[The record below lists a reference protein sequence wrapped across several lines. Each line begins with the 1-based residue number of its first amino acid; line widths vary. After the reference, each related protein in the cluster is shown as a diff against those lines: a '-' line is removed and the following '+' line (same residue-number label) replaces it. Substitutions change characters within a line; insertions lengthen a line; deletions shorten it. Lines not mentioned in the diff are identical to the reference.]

1 MGDDFFGHVD
11 DDESVAAIQ
20 AAIDHGITLI
30 DTAPA
35 YGAGHAEEVVGKALS
50 GRRDKVV
57 VATKCGIV
65 RTADDFVRNL
75 KPESI
80 RQEIDDSLR
89 RLNVDTIDLYQI
101 HWPDP
106 DTPLEDTVAELLKH
120 QQAGKFRY
128 LGVSNFPPKL
138 LEQIQGMSGIISTQP
153 QYSMLDRRIEGDVL
167 PYAREHDLGILSYG
181 TLAGGI
187 LTGKYKEIPEF
198 EEGDNRAAFY
208 NFFKEPIW
216 SGIQKLLYELQM
228 IATKRGVTPA
238 QVAINWTFQQPGIT
252 TALVGA
258 KRPSQAEANAAAGT
272 WLLSEG
278 EIKTIT
284 AAIETHIRRK

>member
-1 MGDDFFGHVD
+1 MGDDFFGRVD
-11 DDESVAAIQ
+11 DKESIAAIQ
-20 AAIDHGITLI
+20 SAIDHGITLV

-35 YGAGHAEEVVGKALS
+35 YGSGHAEEVVGKALR
-50 GRRDKVV
+50 GRRQDVV

-65 RTADDFVRNL
+65 RTKDDFVRNL

-89 RLNVDTIDLYQI
+89 RLGTDTIDLYQI

-138 LEQIQGMSGIISTQP
+138 LDQIQDMSGIVSTQP
-153 QYSMLDRRIEGDVL
+153 QYSMLDRRIEDDVL
-167 PYAREHDLGILSYG
+167 PYAREHNLGVLSYG

-187 LTGKYKEIPEF
+187 LTGKYREIPSF

-208 NFFKEPIW
+208 DFFKEPIW
-216 SGIQKLLYELQM
+216 TGIQTLLHEIQT

-252 TALVGA
+252 TVLVGA
-258 KRPSQAEANAAAGT
+258 KRPDQAEANAAAGT
-272 WLLSEG
+272 WHLTKAEV
-278 EIKTIT
+278 ETIT
-284 AAIETHIRRK
+284 AAIDTHVRGK